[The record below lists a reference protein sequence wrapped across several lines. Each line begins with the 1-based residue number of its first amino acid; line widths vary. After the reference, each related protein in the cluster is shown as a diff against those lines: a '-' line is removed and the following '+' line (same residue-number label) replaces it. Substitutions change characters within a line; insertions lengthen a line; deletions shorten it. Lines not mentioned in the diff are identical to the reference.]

1 MSTDKCIFSIPVFD
15 PYELEDCESG
25 HESESERTDRL
36 NDEAESE
43 AEDIAWR
50 IHWLSTVDE
59 ELEIFTNEQKQ

>member
-43 AEDIAWR
+43 SAMQYLQLQIQLR
-50 IHWLSTVDE
+50 R
-59 ELEIFTNEQKQ
+59 